1 MRTMKKS
8 KMICAAVLTGVLGAA
23 ALAGCAQEMDDTG
36 ATYNPGEPPAHD
48 GEPTRAATRAWAP
61 PAASAATAAA
71 TRWRCSWRP
80 PRRCLADHYVGGDAS
95 THEIDGPRAECITC
109 HPVAQE

>member
-8 KMICAAVLTGVLGAA
+8 KMICAAVLTGVMGAA
-23 ALAGCAQEMDDTG
+23 ALTGCAQEMADTG
-36 ATYNPGEPPAHD
+36 ATYNPGEPPLMTASHEGRYESLGANGCFGCHGGND
-48 GEPTRAATRAWAP
+48 EVETFL
-61 PAASAATAAA
+61 SAAT
-71 TRWRCSWRP
+71 P
-80 PRRCLADHYVGGDAS
+80 LPADHYVGGDVS

>member
-23 ALAGCAQEMDDTG
+23 ALAGCAQEMADTG
-36 ATYNPGEPPAHD
+36 ATYNPGEPPLMTASHE
-48 GEPTRAATRAWAP
+48 GRYERLGAAGCFGCHGG
-61 PAASAATAAA
+61 SDEVEVFLAAA
-71 TRWRCSWRP
+71 AP
-80 PRRCLADHYVGGDAS
+80 LPADHYVGGDVS

>member
-23 ALAGCAQEMDDTG
+23 ALAGCAQEMADTG
-36 ATYNPGEPPAHD
+36 ATYNPGEPP
-48 GEPTRAATRAWAP
+48 
-61 PAASAATAAA
+61 
-71 TRWRCSWRP
+71 
-80 PRRCLADHYVGGDAS
+80 LMDAS

>member
-23 ALAGCAQEMDDTG
+23 ALAGCAQEMADTG
-36 ATYNPGEPPAHD
+36 CFGCHGGSDEV
-48 GEPTRAATRAWAP
+48 EVFL
-61 PAASAATAAA
+61 AAA
-71 TRWRCSWRP
+71 TP
-80 PRRCLADHYVGGDAS
+80 LPADHYVGGDAS